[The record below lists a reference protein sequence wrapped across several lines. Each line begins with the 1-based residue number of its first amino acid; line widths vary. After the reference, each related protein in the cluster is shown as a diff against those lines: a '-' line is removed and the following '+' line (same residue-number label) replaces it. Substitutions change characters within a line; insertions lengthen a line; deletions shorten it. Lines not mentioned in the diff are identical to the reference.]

1 MLAESQ
7 RGVPKQY
14 AIEGE
19 DLDKVRLLMQYG
31 RPYHYRKAKLRT
43 YSVIPYGYPFRVL
56 QEPRLQG
63 MDSVTFFT
71 LMLSRSCDFDI
82 RNMVRKNM
90 KTLWTRFSVHSIFV
104 LGSSD
109 PFCDERIAE
118 ENRLFGDILQF
129 DHSDTYNNITL
140 SVLFSLHY
148 IHNLSLPIQ
157 YVLKTDSDCVV
168 NYPQLEKLIGALS
181 ELEQSQLYMG
191 MCDRDKKYNVYE
203 VARKNYIP
211 LSLVQNE
218 TFIPYYV
225 TGGGYVISYRLL
237 PRLLVGMSHLSFI
250 GHNEDVNVGRGMQ
263 LMHIPCRHVPKYW
276 IARHGCTQKKE
287 CLKHVI
293 IHPWMDVSEVPRYY
307 SYLTESPV
315 CNKHVIHHT
324 EILPVRLPM
333 NPLLFTHSPPIAMR
347 APETDSSSR
356 STDVS
361 PAACAPGAAAWWSRA
376 TRGVPAWAGRPTAG

>member
-1 MLAESQ
+1 
-7 RGVPKQY
+7 
-14 AIEGE
+14 
-19 DLDKVRLLMQYG
+19 
-31 RPYHYRKAKLRT
+31 
-43 YSVIPYGYPFRVL
+43 
-56 QEPRLQG
+56 
-63 MDSVTFFT
+63 
-71 LMLSRSCDFDI
+71 
-82 RNMVRKNM
+82 
-90 KTLWTRFSVHSIFV
+90 
-104 LGSSD
+104 
-109 PFCDERIAE
+109 
-118 ENRLFGDILQF
+118 
-129 DHSDTYNNITL
+129 
-140 SVLFSLHY
+140 
-148 IHNLSLPIQ
+148 
-157 YVLKTDSDCVV
+157 
-168 NYPQLEKLIGALS
+168 
-181 ELEQSQLYMG
+181 MG

-315 CNKHVIHHT
+315 CNKHS
-324 EILPVRLPM
+324 
-333 NPLLFTHSPPIAMR
+333 N
-347 APETDSSSR
+347 
-356 STDVS
+356 
-361 PAACAPGAAAWWSRA
+361 
-376 TRGVPAWAGRPTAG
+376 